1 MVLIQP
7 LSTRLIKAKFF
18 FPFFFFFLQME
29 VSITYDLGMD
39 YISRFDVPKAIDC
52 FEKSLDIAENA
63 GDQATVVV
71 VVVILYLNSVKN
83 LQ

>member
-1 MVLIQP
+1 
-7 LSTRLIKAKFF
+7 
-18 FPFFFFFLQME
+18 ME
-29 VSITYDLGMD
+29 VAITYDLGMD